1 MAERDDLGA
10 CAGLVERGDPDRF
23 RAAMAAPPAARA
35 VLFPLY
41 AFNLEV
47 ARAPW
52 VVSEPMLAEI
62 RLQWWRE
69 ALEEIAE
76 GQPARRHE
84 VVIPLARALDA
95 EGARLLDGLVAARR
109 ADLERAPFADAA
121 ALWSYL
127 DATAGTL
134 HWAAA
139 RALGPAEEVV
149 VRAAGQ
155 AQGLAAWLLAVP
167 ELEARGRLPL
177 PDGRPEAVARLA
189 REGLARLAEARARR
203 AGVSKPA
210 QAALIDVRA
219 AEAVLRRAAA
229 DPARVVE
236 GHLRPSPFRDRL
248 ALIAAAAGRW

>member
-1 MAERDDLGA
+1 MAGRDDLGA
-10 CAGLVERGDPDRF
+10 CAELVRRGDPDRF
-23 RAAMAAPPAARA
+23 RAAMAAPPPARG

-84 VVIPLARALDA
+84 VVQPLARALDA
-95 EGARLLDGLVAARR
+95 EGARLLDTLVAARR
-109 ADLERAPFADAA
+109 ADLERAPFADEA
-121 ALWSYL
+121 ALWDYL

-134 HWAAA
+134 HWVAA
-139 RALGPAEEVV
+139 RALGAAEEGV

-155 AQGLAAWLLAVP
+155 AQGLAAWLSAVP

-177 PDGRPEAVARLA
+177 PDGRGEAVARLA
-189 REGLARLAEARARR
+189 KEGLARLGRARKRRAAVSREAR
-203 AGVSKPA
+203 
-210 QAALIDVRA
+210 AALIDVAGSA
-219 AEAVLRRAAA
+219 AILARAAA
-229 DPARVVE
+229 APARVAE
-236 GHLRPSPFRDRL
+236 GRLAPNPLRERL
-248 ALIAAAAGRW
+248 ALIAAASGRW

>member
-1 MAERDDLGA
+1 MAGRDDLGA
-10 CAGLVERGDPDRF
+10 CADLLRRGDPDRF
-23 RAAMAAPPAARA
+23 RAAMAAPPSARG

-84 VVIPLARALDA
+84 VVQPLARALDA
-95 EGARLLDGLVAARR
+95 EGARLLDTLVAARR
-109 ADLERAPFADAA
+109 ADLERAPFADEA
-121 ALWSYL
+121 ALWDYL

-134 HWAAA
+134 HWVAA
-139 RALGPAEEVV
+139 RALGEAEEAV

-155 AQGLAAWLLAVP
+155 AQGLAAWLSAVP

-177 PDGRPEAVARLA
+177 PDGRGAAVARLA
-189 REGLARLAEARARR
+189 REGLGRLGQARKRRAAVSREARAALMDV
-203 AGVSKPA
+203 AGS
-210 QAALIDVRA
+210 AAILA
-219 AEAVLRRAAA
+219 RAAA
-229 DPARVVE
+229 APASVAE
-236 GHLRPSPFRDRL
+236 GRLAPNPLRERL
-248 ALIAAAAGRW
+248 ALIAAASGRW

>member
-1 MAERDDLGA
+1 MTLQA
-10 CAGLVERGDPDRF
+10 CAELLRRGDPDRF
-23 RAAMAAPPAARA
+23 RAAMAAPPQARR
-35 VLFPLY
+35 VLFPLF

-84 VVIPLARALDA
+84 VALPLAGALDA

-121 ALWSYL
+121 ALWTYL

-134 HWAAA
+134 HWVAA
-139 RALGPAEEVV
+139 RALGPAEEEV

-155 AQGLAAWLLAVP
+155 AQGLSAWLAAVP

-177 PDGRPEAVARLA
+177 PDGRPEAVSALA
-189 REGLARLAEARARR
+189 REGLARLAHARRRRARVSR
-203 AGVSKPA
+203 AA
-210 QAALIDVRA
+210 RAALIDVGGA
-219 AEAVLRRAAA
+219 GAMLARAAA
-229 DPARVVE
+229 EPARVAA
-236 GHLRPSPFRDRL
+236 GRLRSGPMRARL